1 MPWTNCSAYCWP
13 KASAVS
19 LDIDSLLLLTYDL
32 QAFSTSCHCHCP
44 HRHLSLNLSSAELPP
59 LIPCFFY
66 VPMQTK
72 FHLCYVINLLVCWWF
87 DRGRKRGMMKCCFQ
101 ELLTDNLKI
110 SISVVFFLN
119 HQESIFNL
127 QRTHFTK
134 TNIIKNT
141 CWNIKFN
148 QDRWRTV
155 SY

>member
-32 QAFSTSCHCHCP
+32 QAFSTTCHCHCP

-110 SISVVFFLN
+110 SISVVFFFKPSGKHIQFAEN
-119 HQESIFNL
+119 TFY
-127 QRTHFTK
+127 
-134 TNIIKNT
+134 KN
-141 CWNIKFN
+141 
-148 QDRWRTV
+148 QHH
-155 SY
+155 